1 MPFPLFIWGGIAIV
15 TALAGG
21 ANTAAACGRIG
32 AAENRYRQRRGRYD
46 EAMRHFE
53 QRHREAASHFED
65 LGKTRLNAVVT
76 LGKAVDFLKKARVKK
91 RDLFEKFSITPEQLV
106 AWRTASVHALDIL
119 GGVAS
124 SALSGVAT
132 SAAVYGLV
140 GTLGAAST
148 GTAIGALSG
157 AAASNATLAWLGG
170 GTLATGG
177 FGVAGG
183 TAVLGGLVV
192 GPAILVASFFAHAK
206 AGKIENQVERHVSE
220 MDVDEAE
227 KGKFLAALDA
237 ILARVRE
244 LKESTVRLMEELEHL
259 LVVSNPE
266 YDQEAYLVAKT
277 AVALGL
283 LLEVAILDKDGN
295 PL

>member
-1 MPFPLFIWGGIAIV
+1 MPFPFLIWVGIAV
-15 TALAGG
+15 GTALAGG
-21 ANTAAACGRIG
+21 ANTTAACGRIG

-53 QRHREAASHFED
+53 QRHRDAASEFEH

-76 LGKAVDFLKKARVKK
+76 LWKAVEFLKKARIKE
-91 RDLFEKFSITPEQLV
+91 RDLFEKFSITPEQLI

-124 SALSGVAT
+124 SALSGIAT

-206 AGKIENQVERHVSE
+206 AGEIENQVERHISE

-227 KGKFLAALDA
+227 KGKHLAALDA
-237 ILARVRE
+237 LLARVRE

-259 LVVSNPE
+259 LVISNPE
-266 YDQEAYLVAKT
+266 NDQDAYLVART
-277 AVALGL
+277 AVALGQ